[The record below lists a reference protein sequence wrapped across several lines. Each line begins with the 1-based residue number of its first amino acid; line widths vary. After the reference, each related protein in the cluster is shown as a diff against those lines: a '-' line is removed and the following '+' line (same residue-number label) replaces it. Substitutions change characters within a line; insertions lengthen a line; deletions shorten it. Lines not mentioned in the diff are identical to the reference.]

1 MNKKGELL
9 VFSLFILVVLIGGIF
24 VYQGKIQDKN
34 YVGEK
39 TSAIV
44 YSLKST
50 NSNCS
55 LEKIQIEASNVKFFN
70 SLEEARLEGFILN
83 NNCN

>member
-44 YSLKST
+44 YNLKST